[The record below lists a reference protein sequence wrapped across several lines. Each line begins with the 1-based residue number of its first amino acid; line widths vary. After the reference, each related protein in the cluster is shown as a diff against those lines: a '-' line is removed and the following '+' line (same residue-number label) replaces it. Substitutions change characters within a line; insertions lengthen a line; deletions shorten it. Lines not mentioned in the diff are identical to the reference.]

1 MRRGRR
7 LILIAF
13 IESFACLCVQRGV
26 FFFAQDRLGFSS
38 ADNLWLALAFGVAYV
53 IGALAS
59 HPLARAVKEK
69 PLLISLLC
77 GQTLVHAVM
86 GVWPVTG
93 VVFVGSTVLGSLH
106 GMKWPLVETY
116 ISAGLG
122 PKQTARAIGRFN
134 ISWASAGPL
143 ALLGAGP
150 IIRFCPPGLFVLP
163 AVLNG
168 VSLWLARPLAR
179 SPVYLPADHPERP
192 AEGQM
197 ARLAALL
204 SASRWLLL
212 ASYAAMWILAAL
224 MPNIFDDL
232 GFGIVAAT
240 ALAGLIDLVR
250 LGAFVGLERYAGW
263 HGRMAMLVVGMI
275 GLPIG
280 FFAVAFGRVTG
291 LVVAGEVVFAL
302 AAGMVYYAALYY
314 AMVVK
319 NAAVD
324 AGGTHEG
331 LIGLGFAIGPAA
343 GLLGVALVPV
353 LGHDILGILVGVGP
367 VFLACTAGA
376 VKALR
381 RAGPSEGPS
390 PGAGARHDAS

>member
-1 MRRGRR
+1 MY
-7 LILIAF
+7 
-13 IESFACLCVQRGV
+13 
-26 FFFAQDRLGFSS
+26 FFAQDRLGFTS
-38 ADNLWLALAFGVAYV
+38 ADNLWLALAFGAAYV
-53 IGALAS
+53 IGALGS
-59 HPLARAVKEK
+59 HSLARRVSEK
-69 PLLISLLC
+69 PLLVALLC
-77 GQTLVHAVM
+77 GQTVAHAAM

-93 VVFVGSTVLGSLH
+93 VVFAGSTVLGCMQ

-122 PKQTARAIGRFN
+122 QKQTASAIGRFN
-134 ISWASAGPL
+134 IAWASAGPL
-143 ALLGAGP
+143 ALLAAGP

-168 VSLWLARPLAR
+168 VSLWLTRPLAR
-179 SPVYLPADHPERP
+179 SPVHLPANHPERP
-192 AEGQM
+192 AGGQM

-204 SASRWLLL
+204 TASRWLLL
-212 ASYAAMWILAAL
+212 VSYAAMWILAAM
-224 MPNIFDDL
+224 MPDIFRDL

-240 ALAGLIDLVR
+240 ALAGLIDLLR
-250 LGAFVGLERYAGW
+250 LGAFVGLQRYTGW
-263 HGRMAMLVVGMI
+263 HGRMATLVAGMI

-291 LVVAGEVVFAL
+291 VVVAGEVAFGL

-319 NAAVD
+319 NASVD
-324 AGGTHEG
+324 AGGGHEG

-343 GLLGVALVPV
+343 GLLGVALAPV

-367 VFLACTAGA
+367 IFAACTAGA

-381 RAGPSEGPS
+381 RE
-390 PGAGARHDAS
+390 GAGKDP